1 MHVLPCLTGI
11 AADDD
16 APAAAADMPECKE
29 WDTMCT
35 ADPTLFA
42 CSTHPAA
49 AGGAT
54 PKPMAMDGRSAAA
67 GNATAAAPATTA
79 RSGAAAAAVQ
89 VAFVLVLCVFASALV
104 V

>member
-1 MHVLPCLTGI
+1 VTA
-11 AADDD
+11 AADD
-16 APAAAADMPECKE
+16 ALAAAADMPECKE
-29 WDTMCT
+29 WDTMCN

-49 AGGAT
+49 GGAK

-79 RSGAAAAAVQ
+79 RSGAVAAAVQ
-89 VAFVLVLCVFASALV
+89 LAFVLVLCVFASTLV